1 MVGRNVREKE
11 AGLSIEEHLPE
22 AEASMMDTAHLG
34 DSRCYDLM
42 WAANIVKRARRANEE
57 P

>member
-1 MVGRNVREKE
+1 
-11 AGLSIEEHLPE
+11 
-22 AEASMMDTAHLG
+22 MDPAHLG
-34 DSRCYDLM
+34 DSRCYGLM

>member
-1 MVGRNVREKE
+1 VVGRNVREKE
-11 AGLSIEEHLPE
+11 AGLSNDEHLPE
-22 AEASMMDTAHLG
+22 AEASMMDPAHLG

-42 WAANIVKRARRANEE
+42 WVVKRARRANEE